1 MASSGLFRQ
10 TRFAPTPSGY
20 LHLGNIFSF
29 ALTAS
34 LAERSGAGILLR
46 IDDMDRERANPA
58 YIHDIFDTL
67 PFLGLPWKEGPQN
80 ALDLEERYSQ
90 RYRLDLYQQALDK
103 LLDTG
108 LVYACSCT
116 RAQILKQSPN
126 GAYPGTC
133 RHKGLSLEAKDV
145 AWRLNTEAA
154 EPVSVK
160 NLDGTLLKAALPAD
174 MQDPVIRKKDGFPAY
189 QLSSIVDDIHF
200 GIDLIVRGYD
210 LWPSTLVQLHIASLL
225 KEDPFLNTTFY
236 HHPLILDAH
245 QRKLSKSAGD
255 TSVHYLR
262 QQGFSA
268 EEVYERL
275 GKELHLSEPLKHWR
289 NLRFM
294 PPH

>member
-1 MASSGLFRQ
+1 MAPAGLFCK

-29 ALTAS
+29 ALTAV

-67 PFLGLPWKEGPQN
+67 HFLGLPWTEGPQN
-80 ALDLEERYSQ
+80 AQELEERYSQ
-90 RYRLDLYQQALDK
+90 AHRLYLYTQALDK
-103 LLDTG
+103 LRHTG
-108 LVYACSCT
+108 LVYACNCS
-116 RAQILKQSPN
+116 RAQILKQSSG

-133 RHKGLSLEAKDV
+133 RHKGLALDAADV
-145 AWRLNTEAA
+145 AWRLNTESA
-154 EPVSVK
+154 ESVSVK
-160 NLDGTLLKAALPAD
+160 ILDGTLLKAALSAD
-174 MQDPVIRKKDGFPAY
+174 MQDPIIRKKDGFPAY
-189 QLSSIVDDIHF
+189 QLSSIVDDVYF
-200 GIDLIVRGYD
+200 GIDLVVRGYD
-210 LWPSTLVQLHIASLL
+210 LWPSTLVQLYMASLL
-225 KEDPFLNTTFY
+225 KEESFLNTTFY
-236 HHPLILDAH
+236 HHPLLLDVH

-255 TSVHYLR
+255 TSVHFLR

-294 PPH
+294 SPH

>member
-1 MASSGLFRQ
+1 MPDVRPFRK

-29 ALTAS
+29 ALTAV

-46 IDDMDRERANPA
+46 IDDMDRERANPD
-58 YIHDIFDTL
+58 YIHDIFETL
-67 PFLGLPWKEGPQN
+67 PFLGLSWTEGPQN
-80 ALDLEERYSQ
+80 AQELEERYSQ
-90 RYRLDLYQQALDK
+90 RYRLDIYNKALNK
-103 LLDTG
+103 LRDTG
-108 LVYACSCT
+108 LVYACDCT

-133 RHKGLSLEAKDV
+133 RHKGLSPEAKDV
-145 AWRLNTEAA
+145 AWRLNTESAGT
-154 EPVSVK
+154 VSVK
-160 NLDGTLLKAALPAD
+160 SLDGALLKAALPAD

-189 QLSSIVDDIHF
+189 QLSSIVDDSHF

-210 LWPSTLVQLHIASLL
+210 LWPSTLVQLHIAGLL
-225 KEDPFLNTTFY
+225 KEDHFLNTTFY
-236 HHPLILDAH
+236 HHPLLLDAH

-275 GKELHLSEPLKHWR
+275 GRELRLSEPLKHWR
-289 NLRFM
+289 NLAFI
-294 PPH
+294 PLY